1 MLDIPY
7 DDVVIKRTKGKKPFV
22 ANKTERHSTPNFNF
36 NVSHEGDFVVLSSE
50 PVCLTGI
57 DVSAPTQVR
66 RRGKEQSMAEIKR
79 VFESSFTDRE
89 WDAVL
94 SAASEEA
101 QKEVFQQ
108 LWSLK
113 EAYVKARGDGI
124 AFELRRAEFEILPGP
139 PPTARLRVDGAPQR
153 GWAFSLHALP
163 RGHWVSVARGPPD
176 QIVDAYGEFTAT
188 LKARDVPPDV
198 LQSALHAEAP
208 PFQALELEA
217 LCQST
222 AWPSSH
228 SSGAGEGERSGKCGS
243 ADSNRR
249 LAGRCTRLT
258 PKGPWDPARPTRPAS
273 LRQPTSKQAVGGE
286 GFRFLQLIPKKA
298 QNRKEISQAPALP
311 PQ

>member
-208 PFQALELEA
+208 PFQALELASLVPE
-217 LCQST
+217 
-222 AWPSSH
+222 H
-228 SSGAGEGERSGKCGS
+228 
-243 ADSNRR
+243 R
-249 LAGRCTRLT
+249 LAEFSQLGCGGR
-258 PKGPWDPARPTRPAS
+258 
-273 LRQPTSKQAVGGE
+273 
-286 GFRFLQLIPKKA
+286 
-298 QNRKEISQAPALP
+298 
-311 PQ
+311 